1 MPELTTQEI
10 RSRNRQAY
18 RQEQDLPK
26 VKWAAFQGDD
36 DLRKVLLLH
45 VLLVLSE
52 AESSGLAGSD
62 RLKVPLTKRR
72 AGRFIPMGLDWNTSA
87 PRFMP
92 DETMQPEVI
101 PAHCACCVCVNISRI
116 IHALSP
122 MFVCVYV
129 QEPRRGAA
137 RVHHA

>member
-1 MPELTTQEI
+1 MCHSTPSVHVLPPHRNFQLLYIMPELTTQEI

-45 VLLVLSE
+45 ILLVLSE

-101 PAHCACCVCVNISRI
+101 QMPH
-116 IHALSP
+116 
-122 MFVCVYV
+122 
-129 QEPRRGAA
+129 
-137 RVHHA
+137 